1 MKKQSSYSRMKESVG
16 MRDYIKGKEAGWR
29 LAGMEHYQKHPEGKS
44 KKDYPLEGA
53 HK

>member
-16 MRDYIKGKEAGWR
+16 MKNFMKGKEAGWR
-29 LAGMEHYQKHPEGKS
+29 LAGMEHYQMHPEK
-44 KKDYPLEGA
+44 KAMKDYPLDGD